1 MQPFMI
7 SRATTLLAP
16 LLAAC
21 ALNGCANFSEVVSV
35 DGDDNYNLIAT
46 GISYTMSM
54 AQLTNASREKAVAY
68 CAGQDR
74 DMQLRQQ
81 ARGWQPMQVKLDFR
95 CLPRQTGTLQT
106 ELQTEQQPA
115 LSLTRLQMITK

>member
-1 MQPFMI
+1 MHPSVI
-7 SRATTLLAP
+7 SRAATLTVL

-21 ALNGCANFSEVVSV
+21 ALSGCANFSEVVSA
-35 DGDDNYNLIAT
+35 DGDDNYHLVAT

-54 AQLTNASREKAVAY
+54 SQLTNASREKAVAW

-81 ARGWQPMQVKLDFR
+81 VRGWEPMQVELDFR
-95 CLPRQTGTLQT
+95 CLLRRTAPLEA
-106 ELQTEQQPA
+106 ELKPA

>member
-1 MQPFMI
+1 MHPFVI
-7 SRATTLLAP
+7 SRAAILLSA

-21 ALNGCANFSEVVSV
+21 ALSGCANFSEVVSV

-54 AQLTNASREKAVAY
+54 SQLTNASREKAAAY
-68 CAGQDR
+68 CAGQGR

-81 ARGWQPMQVKLDFR
+81 ARGWQPMQVELDFR
-95 CLPRQTGTLQT
+95 CLPRQTGTRQT

>member
-1 MQPFMI
+1 MQPFVI
-7 SRATTLLAP
+7 SRAATLLAP

-21 ALNGCANFSEVVSV
+21 ALSGCANFSEVVSV

-54 AQLTNASREKAVAY
+54 SQLTNASREKAVAY
-68 CAGQDR
+68 CADQGR

-81 ARGWQPMQVKLDFR
+81 ARGWQPMQVELDFR
-95 CLPRQTGTLQT
+95 CLPRRTGTLQT